1 MPCMWFRWLI
11 IIYVRLL
18 DDDDDDDIDDD
29 EDKNIYRDRD
39 NYDN

>member
-11 IIYVRLL
+11 IIYGRLL
-18 DDDDDDDIDDD
+18 DDDDDDIDDD